1 LPNKFN
7 PKVLKTLSKNQ
18 ALIDSFFARLA
29 ILCEGDAEY
38 FVAEISLP
46 KALKVETLG
55 EKEIVAINCGA
66 DTSINGYSE
75 ILTSFG
81 TPFYILCDR
90 KALSRVDAEYKGK
103 CTSFPDDDTY
113 RYLEKSNKE
122 KFEKARKSIGSS
134 KEKDNVVLREVLYK
148 IEPPNEVTE
157 LADKIEP
164 TLTNP

>member
-1 LPNKFN
+1 L
-7 PKVLKTLSKNQ
+7 KVLKTLSKNQ
-18 ALIDSFFARLA
+18 ALIESLFARLA

-46 KALKVETLG
+46 KALGAESLG

-66 DTSINGYSE
+66 DTSINRYSG

-90 KALSRVDAEYKGK
+90 KALSMVDAEYKGK

-134 KEKDNVVLREVLYK
+134 KKKDNVVLREVLYK

-157 LADKIEP
+157 LAGRIKP
-164 TLTNP
+164 MLTNP